1 MSPAAPAQRSAQ
13 APCLHVVPLR
23 GWHLPLLQDPCFQ
36 DLLPVLQRAVL
47 LQAPE
52 RLLSSLTARP
62 PLAPDALLA
71 YREPHQPLG
80 LLLSQRLNRSGTC
93 WQLLQ
98 LRSSAASLADGE
110 AGRMAIEAALVR
122 EAIQRSR
129 GAASWIATAST
140 NDSDRLALLRQQGFQ
155 PLRRETLWRWEPSHS
170 TANRELPADLQL
182 RPLNRRT
189 AAAMWQLEQA
199 ALPAQLRQLLD
210 RRIDDLL
217 DQSEQP
223 SLMLFDSSRQQA
235 VAGARR
241 LRASSR
247 VLPELELSVHPGWKH
262 LLGQPLQLLLERS
275 AGDASQL
282 LVRSDVLDGERSSW
296 LQSLGMAPEGEEV
309 VMARSVWRRH
319 ATQPTGHVAQ
329 RIEAVLGR
337 LQPGQRPI
345 PTPLGR

>member
-1 MSPAAPAQRSAQ
+1 M
-13 APCLHVVPLR
+13 VPLR

-98 LRSSAASLADGE
+98 LRSSAASLAAGE

-262 LLGQPLQLLLERS
+262 LLGEPLQLLLERS

-282 LVRSDVLDGERSSW
+282 LVRRMCS
-296 LQSLGMAPEGEEV
+296 MANAAAGCRASGWHRK
-309 VMARSVWRRH
+309 ARRW
-319 ATQPTGHVAQ
+319 
-329 RIEAVLGR
+329 
-337 LQPGQRPI
+337 
-345 PTPLGR
+345 